1 MTKYLFTLLLFASI
15 IASAQTPSEQWAR
28 AGGGTLDSYG
38 GSPPWESWL
47 DDMAGDKWGNVYEV
61 GFTYDDLQFT
71 GTSQTFPNN
80 GGAVNAFI
88 AKYDKCGNF
97 QWAIVNGNGNGT
109 VYNAI
114 AIDTSGNLYVG
125 GQGSAGPLYPYTIE
139 TSLTADTLISYGRMM
154 FQKYDPNGN
163 LIWQQY
169 SDKRWWPENQGM
181 KIRNDGKLIMMMGC
195 GESGTWQ
202 TVTVPPINYNN
213 GAQPELLLEM
223 DPNTGN
229 VIQSTLIDTFV
240 GAVNYGIIYSPF
252 VLDDNGYLY
261 LPINTY
267 PLVQGGQPYPN
278 ASFFGQNYTIPPYA
292 AVLFKVDKNFH
303 VVNYKFDDNSS
314 TILDL
319 AYHKGSLY
327 STGPEYSYS
336 NYVTDTVADL
346 SSVNSQGII
355 YRVYQLDTGTLAPI
369 WHSSPTFVQ
378 NDVDPA
384 YITATD
390 NYVYVVTTIDGDI
403 IWDGDR
409 VNDPASTQ
417 WEILLQFDKLTG
429 HCDTIHVDSLETSY
443 NNNPTMIAS
452 DPDGNVIIGGQFT
465 DQFTWGPN
473 TLTTWGGTQ
482 APIFFIEKWGLNC
495 TNTLVA
501 SDSIYTASHTVCSGS
516 SVTFTAIPTNGGT
529 NPSYQW
535 KVNGTN
541 VGTNS
546 PTYTTSTLTNGQTV
560 SCVMTSNLSGVTG
573 SPATSNVITMTVT
586 STLTPS
592 DSIYTA
598 SHTICSGSPVTF
610 TAIPTNGG
618 SAPSYQWQVNGT
630 NVGTNNATFTT
641 STLTNGQTVKCIMTS
656 NSTCASPTTANSNVI
671 TMTVNPTVVPSDSI
685 YTASHTICS
694 GSPVTFTAIPTNGGT
709 TPSYQWQVNGTNAGT
724 NSATFTTNTLT
735 NGSTVKCIMTSN
747 ASCASPT
754 TATSNV
760 ITMTINPTVVP
771 SDSIYTASQTI
782 CSGSP
787 VTFTALPTNG
797 GSSPSY
803 QWQVNGANA
812 GTNSATFTTSSL
824 TNGQTVKCIMTSNAS
839 CASPTT
845 ATSNVITMTVS
856 STLVPSDS
864 IYTASHTICANSS
877 TTFTAIPTNGGST
890 PSYQW
895 QVNGSNTGTSSA
907 TFTTSSLTNGQTVKC
922 IMTSSSSCASPTTT
936 TSNVITMTV
945 NPIVAPTLTVM
956 AVHDSICQGATD
968 SFSVSGTNLGST
980 PSYQWQVNGANA
992 GTNSTVFNTSSLT
1005 NGDTVSCIVTSNAS
1019 CASPQQVTAKD
1030 HVTILT
1036 GPVITISP
1044 SGALT
1049 ICKGDSVELTA
1060 SGGNNY
1066 LWSNS
1071 ETTSSVWVHQ
1081 SGTYDVSG
1089 SNGLCSAQATNPAI
1103 VTIDTPAIPTIS
1115 QNQNLLT
1122 ASPAASSYQW
1132 ILNGNVQSGDT
1143 LRTFAMTK
1151 SGNYTVIS
1159 YDQNGCSASSI
1170 SYSFTYVN
1178 GISEIGQGLDI
1189 KLYPN
1194 PAQDNLTL
1202 VITSDKAQ
1210 DIVLEINDV
1219 TGQRVIVEQYTLTE
1233 GTNSRIIGI
1242 SQLTAGYYEVSITA
1256 DGTKV
1261 IKPIIKL

>member
-1 MTKYLFTLLLFASI
+1 MTKCLFTLLLFASI
-15 IASAQTPSEQWAR
+15 ITNAQTPSEQWTR

-47 DDMAGDKWGNVYEV
+47 NDMAVDKWGNVYEV
-61 GFTYDDLQFT
+61 GYAFDQLHFT
-71 GTSQTFPNN
+71 GTSATFPQYS
-80 GGAVNAFI
+80 AENAFI

-97 QWAIVNGNGNGT
+97 LWCIVNGNIGNPSS
-109 VYNAI
+109 YQAI
-114 AIDTSGNLYVG
+114 AIDTSGNIYVG
-125 GQGSAGPLYPYTIE
+125 GNGYADNLTPMYVH
-139 TSLTADTLISYGRMM
+139 TSLTTDTVINTNMNMM

-163 LIWQQY
+163 LLWQQY
-169 SDKRWWPENQGM
+169 SSNNWGAPNQGM
-181 KIRNDGKLIMMMGC
+181 KIRNDGKLISMLQC
-195 GESGTWQ
+195 GNSGTWQ
-202 TVTVPPINYNN
+202 SVTVPPVNYNN
-213 GAQPELLLEM
+213 GAQPELLVEM

-229 VIQSTLIDTFV
+229 PIQSALIDTFV

-267 PLVQGGQPYPN
+267 PLVQTGPYPN
-278 ASFFGQNYTIPPYA
+278 ASFFGQLYTIPAYA

-336 NYVTDTVADL
+336 NYTTDTVADL
-346 SSVNSQGII
+346 SSINSQGII

-390 NYVYVVTTIDGDI
+390 NYVYMVTTIDGDI

-429 HCDTIHVDSLETSY
+429 NCDTIHVDSLETSY

-495 TNTLVA
+495 STILVA

-516 SVTFTAIPTNGGT
+516 SVTFTTIPTNGGT

-535 KVNGTN
+535 KVNGAN

-546 PTYTTSTLTNGQTV
+546 PTYSTSSLTNGQTV
-560 SCVMTSNLSGVTG
+560 CCVMTSNLSGVTG

-598 SHTICSGSPVTF
+598 SHTICSGSPVIFTAIPTNGGSAPSYQWQVNGTNAGTNSATFTTSSLTNGQAVKCIMTSNASCASPTTATSNVITMTVNPTVVPSDSIYTASHSVCSGSPVTF

-630 NVGTNNATFTT
+630 NAGTNSTTFTT
-641 STLTNGQTVKCIMTS
+641 SSLTNGQTVKCIMASNASCASPTTATSNVITMTVNPTVIPSDSIYTASHSVCSGSSVTFTAIPTNGGSTPNYQWQVNGTNAGTNSPTFTISTLTNGQTVKCIMTS
-656 NSTCASPTTANSNVI
+656 NASCASPATATSNVI
-671 TMTVNPTVVPSDSI
+671 TMTVSSTLVPSDSI
-685 YTASHTICS
+685 YTASHTVCANS
-694 GSPVTFTAIPTNGGT
+694 SATFTAIPTNGGT

-724 NSATFTTNTLT
+724 NSN
-735 NGSTVKCIMTSN
+735 
-747 ASCASPT
+747 
-754 TATSNV
+754 
-760 ITMTINPTVVP
+760 
-771 SDSIYTASQTI
+771 
-782 CSGSP
+782 
-787 VTFTALPTNG
+787 
-797 GSSPSY
+797 
-803 QWQVNGANA
+803 
-812 GTNSATFTTSSL
+812 TFTTSAL
-824 TNGQTVKCIMTSNAS
+824 TNGQTVKC
-839 CASPTT
+839 
-845 ATSNVITMTVS
+845 V
-856 STLVPSDS
+856 
-864 IYTASHTICANSS
+864 
-877 TTFTAIPTNGGST
+877 
-890 PSYQW
+890 
-895 QVNGSNTGTSSA
+895 
-907 TFTTSSLTNGQTVKC
+907 
-922 IMTSSSSCASPTTT
+922 MTSSSSCASPTTS

-968 SFSVSGTNLGST
+968 SFSVSGTNLGSA
-980 PSYQWQVNGANA
+980 PSYQWQINGANA
-992 GTNSTVFNTSSLT
+992 GTNSAVFSTSSLT
-1005 NGDTVSCIVTSNAS
+1005 NGDTVSCIVTSDAS

-1030 HVTILT
+1030 HVTVLT
-1036 GPVITISP
+1036 GPSISISP

-1060 SGGNNY
+1060 SGGSNY
-1066 LWSNS
+1066 HWSNS

-1081 SGTYDVSG
+1081 SGTYNVSG
-1089 SNGLCSAQATNPAI
+1089 SNGLCSAQATIPAT
-1103 VTIDTPAIPTIS
+1103 VTIDSPAVPTIT

-1122 ASPAASSYQW
+1122 ASPAATSYQW

-1143 LRTFAMTK
+1143 SRTFTMTK
-1151 SGNYTVIS
+1151 SGNYTVITS
-1159 YDQNGCSASSI
+1159 DQNGCTAGSI
-1170 SYSFTYVN
+1170 SYAFTYVN

-1202 VITSDKAQ
+1202 EITSDKAQ
-1210 DIVLEINDV
+1210 DVIVEINDV
-1219 TGQRVIVEQYTLTE
+1219 TGQRVIVQQYTLTG

-1261 IKPIIKL
+1261 VRPVVKM